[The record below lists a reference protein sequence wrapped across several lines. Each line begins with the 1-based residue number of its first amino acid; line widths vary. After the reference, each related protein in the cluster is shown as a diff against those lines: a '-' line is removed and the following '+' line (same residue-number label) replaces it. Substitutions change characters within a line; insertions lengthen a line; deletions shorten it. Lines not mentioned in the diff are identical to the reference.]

1 MKANHFYNDIPDKET
16 LLEWFNNNQ
25 KQNIPEINGHIHT
38 PHSFSAFPEIEMAFQ
53 MARQEGIGVL
63 GVNDFYTTDGY
74 PEFAAKAKDY
84 RIFPLFNI
92 EFMALQNDLQE
103 AGVRVN
109 DPNNPGR
116 TYFSGKGLRFPVQ
129 MNATSFQAIDELQK
143 ESNRQTYQMVE
154 KLNQFLAE
162 NNIDMKFDAAAMH
175 SELGKGLFRERH
187 IAQGI
192 RQAVFEKVASNDGR
206 SQLFRKIF
214 SGRDIKAPLGSIAM
228 IENEIRGNLL
238 KSGGA
243 AFVPEDP
250 KAFLSLD
257 EVIKLII
264 DAGGIPCYPVL
275 LDDPIGNFTEYESDK
290 QRLFDALVQKNV
302 WSVEFI
308 PGRNACEILK
318 DYVAFFHDNG
328 FIVTFGTEHNTPQ
341 LDPLTVTCRG
351 GVPLDDE
358 LRNINYEGAAVI
370 TAHQYLLAK
379 GEEGYISGFKSKNHE
394 KEAFINL
401 GKAVLA
407 YFSQMNGV

>member
-1 MKANHFYNDIPDKET
+1 MKANHFYNDFPARE
-16 LLEWFNNNQ
+16 LLVEWYN
-25 KQNIPEINGHIHT
+25 KTEGRGLPEINGHIHT
-38 PHSFSAFPEIEMAFQ
+38 PHSFSAFSQIELAFQ
-53 MARQEGIGVL
+53 MARQEGIEVL

-74 PEFAAKAKDY
+74 EEFAEKALEY

-92 EFMALQNDLQE
+92 EFMALQNDLLK
-103 AGVRVN
+103 AGIRVN

-116 TYFSGKGLRFPVQ
+116 TYFSGKGLRFPVH
-129 MNATSFQAIDELQK
+129 MGAASSVAIDELQK

-162 NNIDMKFDAAAMH
+162 NNTDIQFDAAKMH

-192 RQAVFEKVASNDGR
+192 RQAVFEKAAAADDR
-206 SQLFRKIF
+206 SQLFRKLF
-214 SGRDIKAPLGSIAM
+214 SGKDLKAPLGNIAM

-250 KAFLSLD
+250 KSFLSLD
-257 EVIKLII
+257 EVINLIV

-275 LDDPIGNFTEYESDK
+275 LDDPDGNFTEYESNK
-290 QRLFDALVQKNV
+290 HTLLKVLIQRKV

-308 PGRNACEILK
+308 PGRNSFEILK
-318 DYVAFFHDNG
+318 EYVTFFHENG

-351 GVPLDDE
+351 KVPLDDE
-358 LRNINYEGAAVI
+358 FRNINYEGAAVI
-370 TAHQYLLAK
+370 AAHQYLMAK
-379 GEEGYISGFKSKNHE
+379 GEEGYMSGFKPKTDKRESFVK
-394 KEAFINL
+394 L

-407 YFSQMNGV
+407 YYRSTEW